1 MNDRAR
7 MFLICGVL
15 GLATCAGG
23 LWYFHDDFD
32 YIHHGPAAVSAADLV
47 KLDDPAELTTPWVRF
62 TANKLVPT
70 DTELVR
76 TDSDRVLAR
85 IYLVQVE
92 DRWLIGL
99 LNPSLSGNVVEGQLA
114 AGRPYWPK
122 EIAQV
127 AQETTAVHQGRLLP
141 FEVFG
146 YDDDNQDKVFG
157 YYFLLVCGVLGGLFL
172 TGGAYS
178 LFIPP
183 FQASREASSLDLA
196 RYDAWTPKR

>member
-7 MFLICGVL
+7 IFLICAVL

-23 LWYFHDDFD
+23 LWYFQDDFD
-32 YIHHGPAAVSAADLV
+32 YVHNGPNVVSAADLV
-47 KLDDPAELTTPWVRF
+47 KLDDPARLKSPWVRF
-62 TANKLVPT
+62 TADKLVAT

-99 LNPSLSGNVVEGQLA
+99 LNPNLGGNVIEGQLKT
-114 AGRPYWPK
+114 GRPYWPQQ
-122 EIAQV
+122 IAQV
-127 AQETTAVHQGRLLP
+127 AEESAAIHNGRLLP

-146 YDDDNQDKVFG
+146 YDDDTQDKAFG
-157 YYFLLVCGVLGGLFL
+157 YYFLLVCGALGGLSL
-172 TGGAYS
+172 VGGVYS
-178 LFIPP
+178 LFYPP
-183 FQASREASSLDLA
+183 GEASLPVESLDLDKA
-196 RYDAWTPKR
+196 YPWSASR